1 MIATKFSTERLEL
14 LPLAVEY
21 AEEMAAVLAA
31 PELYGFT
38 GGEPPSVEQLTQ
50 RYQKQTA
57 GPGRPGEYW
66 LNWVISLD
74 GVLVGY
80 VQATV
85 IGAEA
90 EIAWVVGAD
99 WQGRGIAR
107 EAAIGLTEW
116 LRKQGTERLVAQV
129 HPEHVASAK
138 VAAAA
143 GLEATGELDDD
154 GEERWQG

>member
-1 MIATKFSTERLEL
+1 MIATRFSTERLEL

-21 AEEMAAVLAA
+21 AGEMAGVLAA
-31 PELYGFT
+31 PELYDFT
-38 GGEPPSVEQLTQ
+38 GGEPPSVEQLTE
-50 RYQKQTA
+50 RYQRQTA

-107 EAAIGLTEW
+107 EAAVGLAGW
-116 LRKQGTERLVAQV
+116 LREHGSEQLLAHV

-138 VAAAA
+138 VAVAA
-143 GLEATGELDDD
+143 GLRATGELDDE
-154 GEERWQG
+154 GEQCWEG